1 MKDQTTAKADDRGRV
16 TLGAEYANRHVTLTT
31 ERKVDLEE
39 IPVMRAVHF
48 LDASSH
54 GRGILYSGV
63 GREDAEAL
71 IGIDWNT
78 GPVWARGTFAAHD
91 NGRAVEDY
99 DAMER
104 ASGGALVSAYYGQRK
119 ESMDR
124 KEDVHLDDAAILGL
138 VPSGSAV
145 KPIPV
150 ENKAGN
156 GDTFVKTLPLVD
168 TVEVTRDE
176 HPGLFE
182 DFAQGRSVYNTPAK
196 EGLIRSVYE
205 DRFY

>member
-1 MKDQTTAKADDRGRV
+1 MKSQTTAKADDRGRV

-31 ERKVDLEE
+31 ERKVDLTEV
-39 IPVMRAVHF
+39 PVMRAVHF

-54 GRGILYSGV
+54 GRGLLYAGV
-63 GREDAEAL
+63 EREDAEAL

-78 GPVWARGTFAAHD
+78 GPVWARGTFSDHK
-91 NGRAVEDY
+91 NGRAIEDY
-99 DAMER
+99 NAMEK
-104 ASGGALVSAYYGQRK
+104 ASEGALVSAYYGRRK
-119 ESMDR
+119 ENMDGQ
-124 KEDVHLDDAAILGL
+124 EDVHLDDSVILGL
-138 VPSGSAV
+138 VPSGSVV

-150 ENKAGN
+150 ENAAGD
-156 GDTFVKTLPLVD
+156 GSTFVKTLPLVD
-168 TVEVTRDE
+168 TVEVTRGE

-196 EGLIRSVYE
+196 EDLIRSVYE